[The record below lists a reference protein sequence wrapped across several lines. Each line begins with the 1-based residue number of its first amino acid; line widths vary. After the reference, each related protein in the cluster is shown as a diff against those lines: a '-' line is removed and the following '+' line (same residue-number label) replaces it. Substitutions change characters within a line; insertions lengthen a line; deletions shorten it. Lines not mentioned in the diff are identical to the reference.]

1 MSGSPLAFA
10 EGRRKRIRKRREKG
24 EIGPQRDRKARIN
37 QRLPFLAFFVVLLF
51 FDAMVGSNS
60 SWGQAPLMESDV
72 PVSNLKHAPGIP
84 RRVTNRLPSET
95 LRGSG
100 PCGPRHGSQTGLG
113 LYLHAG
119 TRLPHRR

>member
-1 MSGSPLAFA
+1 MSGSPLGFA

-24 EIGPQRDRKARIN
+24 EIGPQRDQKARIN

-72 PVSNLKHAPGIP
+72 HVSNLKHAPGIP
-84 RRVTNRLPSET
+84 RRVTNRRASET
-95 LRGSG
+95 LRGFG
-100 PCGPRHGSQTGLG
+100 PCGPRDGRHEGL
-113 LYLHAG
+113 
-119 TRLPHRR
+119 R